1 VPLSREEVAA
11 PTVRSAPPA
20 TMADVLPARDRQRRL
35 LTGMAATVVCRAVGV
50 VTPLVLI
57 PVMLKELGPDLYG
70 LWAAIGTV
78 TAMAAFADL
87 GLGNGLMTK
96 LAPCYATGDMA
107 RARRYVSS
115 AYLLLTAISG
125 LVLLCLWS
133 TSPLV
138 PWSGLL
144 GADGDTVGIAA
155 EPFVLACLT
164 AFVVN
169 VPLSLVV
176 RVQFAYQQVAQSNLW
191 QAFGGLT
198 TLPLVLLAVYVD
210 LPPVGVVTA
219 SVAGPVLT
227 NLLTSWWVY
236 GRALPQL
243 RPGLRAADRAGA
255 RELLAL
261 GGLFLLLTIVM
272 SVATNADALVIAH
285 VLQMRDVTDF
295 AVAARLF
302 AQLGILISLVN
313 VPLWSANGDALAR
326 GELGWVRQT
335 NRRMTIV
342 SSSIGV
348 TVGAGLVLAGGPL
361 LETWVGIRPAG
372 GAWLLA
378 GLAGWW
384 MLLAAMSPCFMV
396 QNAAGVV
403 RPQLWGWTLYLIVS
417 IPLKWYAAGRHGVAA
432 VPITGTLV
440 YLLTVVP
447 GALYGY
453 RAVFK
458 TPAARAKEHDR

>member
-1 VPLSREEVAA
+1 
-11 PTVRSAPPA
+11 
-20 TMADVLPARDRQRRL
+20 M
-35 LTGMAATVVCRAVGV
+35 LT
-50 VTPLVLI
+50 
-57 PVMLKELGPDLYG
+57 ELGPELYG
-70 LWAAIGTV
+70 LWAAIGAL

-96 LAPCYATGDMA
+96 LAPCYATGDVA

-115 AYLLLTAISG
+115 AYVLLAGIAVLI
-125 LVLLCLWS
+125 LLCLWS
-133 TSPLV
+133 SSSLV
-138 PWSGLL
+138 PWAGLF
-144 GADGDTVGIAA
+144 GADGDPAGSEA

-191 QAFGGLT
+191 QALGGLCA
-198 TLPLVLLAVYVD
+198 LPLVLLAVHLD

-227 NLLTSWWVY
+227 NLLTSCWVY

-243 RPGLRAADRAGA
+243 RPRLRAADRGEA

-272 SVATNADALVIAH
+272 SVASNADALVIAH
-285 VLQMRDVTDF
+285 VLRMRDVTDF
-295 AVAARLF
+295 AVSARLF
-302 AQLGILISLVN
+302 AQLGILVSLVN
-313 VPLWSANGDALAR
+313 VPLWAANGEALAR
-326 GELGWVRQT
+326 GEIDWVRRT
-335 NRRMTIV
+335 SRRMTIL
-342 SSSIGV
+342 SSSMA
-348 TVGAGLVLAGGPL
+348 VGLGGGLVLVGGPL
-361 LETWVGIRPAG
+361 IEAWAG
-372 GAWLLA
+372 VRLDEGGLLLA

-384 MLLAAMSPCFMV
+384 VLLAAMSPCFMV

-403 RPQLWGWTLYLIVS
+403 RPQLLGWTLYLVVS
-417 IPLKWYAAGRHGVAA
+417 IPLKWYAAGRYGVAA
-432 VPITGTLV
+432 VPIAGTLV

-458 TPAARAKEHDR
+458 THAARAKEPN

>member
-1 VPLSREEVAA
+1 
-11 PTVRSAPPA
+11 
-20 TMADVLPARDRQRRL
+20 
-35 LTGMAATVVCRAVGV
+35 MAATVVCRAVGV

-57 PVMLKELGPDLYG
+57 PVMLRELGPDLYG
-70 LWAAIGTV
+70 LWAAVGTV

-96 LAPCYATGDMA
+96 LAPCYATGDTA

-115 AYLLLTAISG
+115 AYLLLTAIAG
-125 LVLLCLWS
+125 LILLCLWS

-138 PWSGLL
+138 PWAGLL
-144 GADGDTVGIAA
+144 GAGVTVGAAA

-191 QAFGGLT
+191 QALGGLMT
-198 TLPLVLLAVYVD
+198 VPLVLLAVHAD

-227 NLLTSWWVY
+227 NLLTSCWVY
-236 GRALPQL
+236 GRALPEL
-243 RPGLRAADRAGA
+243 RPRLRAADRAGA

-261 GGLFLLLTIVM
+261 GGLFLLLTVVM

-302 AQLGILISLVN
+302 AQLGVLISLVN

-326 GELGWVRQT
+326 GELNWVRRT

-342 SSSIGV
+342 SAGTGV

-361 LETWVGIRPAG
+361 LETWAGIRPAG
-372 GAWLLA
+372 GVWLLA

-384 MLLAAMSPCFMV
+384 TLLAAMSPCFMV

-403 RPQLWGWTLYLIVS
+403 RPQLWGWTLYLTVS
-417 IPLKWYAAGRHGVAA
+417 IPLKWYAADRYGVAA
-432 VPITGTLV
+432 VPVTGTLV

-453 RAVFK
+453 RVACRTHV
-458 TPAARAKEHDR
+458 AQAKEPHR